1 LRMPF
6 LVARRLILPQAQHT
20 SSIPQS
26 FGRGAV
32 VLYRHG
38 QAERDYL
45 LAATP
50 STFLNEVM
58 PHRSNRD

>member
-1 LRMPF
+1 
-6 LVARRLILPQAQHT
+6 
-20 SSIPQS
+20 
-26 FGRGAV
+26 

-38 QAERDYL
+38 PAERDYL

-58 PHRSNRD
+58 PHRTKRD